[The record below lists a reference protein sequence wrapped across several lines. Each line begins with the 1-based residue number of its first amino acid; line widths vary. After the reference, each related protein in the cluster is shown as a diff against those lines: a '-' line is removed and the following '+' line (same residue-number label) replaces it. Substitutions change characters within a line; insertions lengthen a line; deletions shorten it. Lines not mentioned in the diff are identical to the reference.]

1 MKTATVEIN
10 DELTKHFFS
19 LVDAGMKHPE
29 FGGARNGVQG
39 AMCLQWLQ
47 LVQLKF
53 NAMGNGAMPVDAE
66 KAEGSKETP
75 DG

>member
-1 MKTATVEIN
+1 MRTATVEIN
-10 DELTKHFFS
+10 DELAQMLWN

-39 AMCLQWLQ
+39 AMCVQWLQ
-47 LVQLKF
+47 LVQQNF
-53 NAMGNGAMPVDAE
+53 NAMGNGAMPVSPE
-66 KAEGSKETP
+66 IEEVEEEL